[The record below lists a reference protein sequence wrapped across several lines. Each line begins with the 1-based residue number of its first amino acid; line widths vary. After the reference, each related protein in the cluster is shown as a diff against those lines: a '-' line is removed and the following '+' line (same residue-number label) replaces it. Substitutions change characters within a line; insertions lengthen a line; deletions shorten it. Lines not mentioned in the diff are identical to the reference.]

1 MLIYLHDCTTISLLY
16 YTSRVRRATKRLF
29 KRIACS
35 TAILHKYVCV
45 CMCVWQQSANGR
57 AIWFL
62 LYYYFCFNIPTNYVR
77 SEQLDCSLRDPTEA
91 HLPLIT
97 HNTPATRFSHVY
109 IYFITYTLYP
119 VTYFFYRSIQVRVCT
134 TLHTTQLIQV

>member
-1 MLIYLHDCTTISLLY
+1 MLIYSHNCTTISLLY

-45 CMCVWQQSANGR
+45 WQLWQQSANGR

-97 HNTPATRFSHVY
+97 QHPRHPLFACMY
-109 IYFITYTLYP
+109 IFYYLYFIPRHL
-119 VTYFFYRSIQVRVCT
+119 FFYRSIQVRVCT